1 MASRIHCQGKS
12 FEQNYH
18 NLKLG
23 VWYIEVGK
31 KISFS
36 FLTKKKLIQDNIRN
50 IKMACWALFVFW
62 LLIFDYGLL

>member
-1 MASRIHCQGKS
+1 MASLIHCQGKS

-23 VWYIEVGK
+23 VWYTEVGK

-50 IKMACWALFVFW
+50 IKMAC
-62 LLIFDYGLL
+62 